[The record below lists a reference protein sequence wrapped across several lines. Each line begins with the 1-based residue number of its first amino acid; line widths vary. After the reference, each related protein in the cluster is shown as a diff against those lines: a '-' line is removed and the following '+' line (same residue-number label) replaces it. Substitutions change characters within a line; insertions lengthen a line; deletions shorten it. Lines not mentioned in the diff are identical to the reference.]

1 MITPNEFVKTWNLL
15 HKNLMKVVS
24 DDNVPDIL
32 FTLDYVVI
40 NKRVSFI
47 GWLSLKTIKMKQIN
61 KIMNNDKEFQES
73 LAQPV
78 AMKAEKNK
86 DKITIKKV

>member
-32 FTLDYVVI
+32 FTLDYERKLYDNIRFVI
-40 NKRVSFI
+40 GRV
-47 GWLSLKTIKMKQIN
+47 
-61 KIMNNDKEFQES
+61 NNDKEFQES

-78 AMKAEKNK
+78 AMKAEKNN
-86 DKITIKKV
+86 DKIIITKESKTK

>member
-1 MITPNEFVKTWNLL
+1 MITPNEFVKIWNLL

-32 FTLDYVVI
+32 FTLDYDRKLYDNIRFVI
-40 NKRVSFI
+40 GRV
-47 GWLSLKTIKMKQIN
+47 
-61 KIMNNDKEFQES
+61 NNDKEFQES

-86 DKITIKKV
+86 DKITIKKA

>member
-32 FTLDYVVI
+32 FTLDYERKLYDNIRFVI
-40 NKRVSFI
+40 GRV
-47 GWLSLKTIKMKQIN
+47 
-61 KIMNNDKEFQES
+61 NNDKEFQES

-78 AMKAEKNK
+78 AMKVEKNK

>member
-32 FTLDYVVI
+32 FTLDYDCKLYDNIRFVI
-40 NKRVSFI
+40 GRV
-47 GWLSLKTIKMKQIN
+47 
-61 KIMNNDKEFQES
+61 NNDKEFQES
-73 LAQPV
+73 LAQSV

>member
-32 FTLDYVVI
+32 FTLDYERKLYDNIKFVI
-40 NKRVSFI
+40 ERVNI
-47 GWLSLKTIKMKQIN
+47 
-61 KIMNNDKEFQES
+61 DKEFQES

>member
-32 FTLDYVVI
+32 FTLDYERKLYDNIRFVI
-40 NKRVSFI
+40 GRV
-47 GWLSLKTIKMKQIN
+47 
-61 KIMNNDKEFQES
+61 NNDKEFQES
-73 LAQPV
+73 LAQSV

-86 DKITIKKV
+86 DKITIKKA

>member
-32 FTLDYVVI
+32 FTLDYERKLYDNIRFVI
-40 NKRVSFI
+40 GRV
-47 GWLSLKTIKMKQIN
+47 
-61 KIMNNDKEFQES
+61 NNDKEFQES

-78 AMKAEKNK
+78 TMKVEKNT
-86 DKITIKKV
+86 DRIIIMSM

>member
-32 FTLDYVVI
+32 FTLDYDCKLYDNIRFVI
-40 NKRVSFI
+40 GRV
-47 GWLSLKTIKMKQIN
+47 
-61 KIMNNDKEFQES
+61 NNDKEFQES

-78 AMKAEKNK
+78 AIKAEKNN
-86 DKITIKKV
+86 DKIIIMSK

>member
-32 FTLDYVVI
+32 FTLDYERKLYDNIRFVI
-40 NKRVSFI
+40 GRV
-47 GWLSLKTIKMKQIN
+47 
-61 KIMNNDKEFQES
+61 NNDKEFQES
-73 LAQPV
+73 LAQSV

-86 DKITIKKV
+86 DKKTIKKV

>member
-1 MITPNEFVKTWNLL
+1 MITPNEFVKIWNLL

-32 FTLDYVVI
+32 FTLDYDRKLYDNIRFVI
-40 NKRVSFI
+40 GRV
-47 GWLSLKTIKMKQIN
+47 
-61 KIMNNDKEFQES
+61 NNDKEFQES

-78 AMKAEKNK
+78 AMKAEKNN
-86 DKITIKKV
+86 DKIIITKESKTK

>member
-32 FTLDYVVI
+32 FTLDYERKLYDNIRFVI
-40 NKRVSFI
+40 GRV
-47 GWLSLKTIKMKQIN
+47 
-61 KIMNNDKEFQES
+61 NNDKEFQES
-73 LAQPV
+73 LAQSV